1 MQIIKP
7 IVSVIIPVFN
17 SEKTLKRC
25 ISSILQ
31 QTFTSL
37 DIICVDDGSTDS
49 SKEILEYYRNFDSR
63 IRVISIEHQGLSAA
77 RNMGLQEIHGQY
89 VAFCDSDDY
98 VSERWIEELLKTIEL
113 YESDVAICGFKRVS
127 YDEEYV
133 GERFITCQEGLCGSI
148 DLWSVFKNHLL
159 TPAWNKL
166 YSSEVIRQ
174 NRILFDES
182 MINCEDLAFNISYM
196 MNAVN
201 GYAVVSET
209 LYFYRNSPKSLS
221 KQYALNL
228 WPSKVKQMNAL
239 ATCMNQ
245 YSVSFAGDQIGW
257 DEYRLDVIE
266 RCLQNC
272 LIDINFRNVY
282 KRYKESHEIMHS
294 DIMKQI
300 LDSPASYKK
309 NKFLYFAM
317 RQQSTLLFWGIKT
330 LVRLK
335 N

>member
-1 MQIIKP
+1 
-7 IVSVIIPVFN
+7 
-17 SEKTLKRC
+17 
-25 ISSILQ
+25 
-31 QTFTSL
+31 
-37 DIICVDDGSTDS
+37 
-49 SKEILEYYRNFDSR
+49 
-63 IRVISIEHQGLSAA
+63 
-77 RNMGLQEIHGQY
+77 
-89 VAFCDSDDY
+89 
-98 VSERWIEELLKTIEL
+98 
-113 YESDVAICGFKRVS
+113 
-127 YDEEYV
+127 
-133 GERFITCQEGLCGSI
+133 
-148 DLWSVFKNHLL
+148 
-159 TPAWNKL
+159 
-166 YSSEVIRQ
+166 
-174 NRILFDES
+174 
-182 MINCEDLAFNISYM
+182 
-196 MNAVN
+196 
-201 GYAVVSET
+201 
-209 LYFYRNSPKSLS
+209 
-221 KQYALNL
+221 
-228 WPSKVKQMNAL
+228 MNAL